1 MSLAIKLIVFLEN
14 INTVITF
21 TLNIM
26 KQFSQI
32 KENYPRIAL
41 ERFDNANLWIKYI
54 ILQIKKYLKNNI
66 LEVGAGCGSFAKS
79 YMNNFKDILLMDSD
93 DKNIKSLTEKFSEN
107 KNIKTI
113 KSDVKDL
120 NQYFNTIIYFNVLE
134 HIEADILEIENSIQ
148 KLNIGGHLIILVP
161 AHQKLYSKLDKAVGH
176 YRRYDINFFKKNI
189 FKNAQIVE
197 LKYLDLFGYFLYF
210 LNKFFFKEE
219 TFPTKLKIFIWDKI
233 FTPFT
238 IIADFLFRYKFGKN
252 ILCVYKKI
260 T

>member
-1 MSLAIKLIVFLEN
+1 
-14 INTVITF
+14 
-21 TLNIM
+21 M
-26 KQFSQI
+26 KEFSKI
-32 KENYPRIAL
+32 KENYPQTAL
-41 ERFDNANLWIKYI
+41 ECFDTANLWVKYI
-54 ILQIKKYLKNNI
+54 ILQIKDYLKDNI
-66 LEVGAGCGSFAKS
+66 LEVGAGYGTFTKS
-79 YMNNFKDILLMDSD
+79 YMNNFKDISLLDSD
-93 DKNIKSLTEKFSEN
+93 KKNIKLLIRKFNEN
-107 KNIKTI
+107 KNIKVLH
-113 KSDVKDL
+113 SGVRDL
-120 NQYFNTIIYFNVLE
+120 EQNFNTIIYFNVLE

-161 AHQKLYSKLDKAVGH
+161 AHQKLYSKLDRAVGH

-189 FKNAQIVE
+189 FKNARIVE
-197 LKYLDLFGYFLYF
+197 LKYLDIFGYFLYF

-260 T
+260 K

>member
-1 MSLAIKLIVFLEN
+1 
-14 INTVITF
+14 
-21 TLNIM
+21 M
-26 KQFSQI
+26 KEFSKI
-32 KENYPRIAL
+32 KENYPQTAL
-41 ERFDNANLWIKYI
+41 ECFDTANLWVKYI
-54 ILQIKKYLKNNI
+54 ILQIKDYLKDNI
-66 LEVGAGCGSFAKS
+66 LEVGAGYGTFTKS
-79 YMNNFKDILLMDSD
+79 YMNNFKDISLLDSD
-93 DKNIKSLTEKFSEN
+93 KKNIKLLIRKFNEN
-107 KNIKTI
+107 KNIKVLN
-113 KSDVKDL
+113 SGVRDL
-120 NQYFNTIIYFNVLE
+120 EQNFNTIIYFNVLE

-161 AHQKLYSKLDKAVGH
+161 AHQKLYSKLDRAVGH

-189 FKNAQIVE
+189 FKNARIVE
-197 LKYLDLFGYFLYF
+197 LKYLDIFGYFLYF

-260 T
+260 K

>member
-1 MSLAIKLIVFLEN
+1 
-14 INTVITF
+14 
-21 TLNIM
+21 M
-26 KQFSQI
+26 KQFSEI
-32 KENYPRIAL
+32 KENYPQIAL

-54 ILQIKKYLKNNI
+54 ILQIKKYLKDNI
-66 LEVGAGCGSFAKS
+66 VEVGAGCGSFTSS
-79 YMNNFKDILLMDSD
+79 YMNNFKDVLLLDSD
-93 DKNIKSLTEKFSEN
+93 DKNIKSLTKKFNEN
-107 KNIKTI
+107 KNIKVEQ
-113 KSDVKDL
+113 SNVKDL
-120 NQYFNTIIYFNVLE
+120 DQYFNTIIYFNVLE

-197 LKYLDLFGYFLYF
+197 LKYLDIFGYFLYF

-238 IIADFLFRYKFGKN
+238 IIVDFLFRYKFGKN
-252 ILCVYKKI
+252 ILCIYKKI
-260 T
+260 S